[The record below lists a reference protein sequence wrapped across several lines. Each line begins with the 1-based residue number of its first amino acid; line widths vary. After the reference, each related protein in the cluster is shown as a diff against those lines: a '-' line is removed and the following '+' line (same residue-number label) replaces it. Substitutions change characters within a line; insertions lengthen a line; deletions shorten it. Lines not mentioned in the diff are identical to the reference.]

1 MNNAEKSR
9 TLWTMPSSTFP
20 VIARTKAAQ
29 RAVGAYFL
37 ANGIVMGA
45 WVPHVPDRARD
56 LHLNPAAL
64 GWTLLASGLGAVL
77 AMPIAGRMTAR
88 VGSRAVCRVAGIAF
102 PVMLSAVVL
111 APTVLLLTLA
121 FLCFGVAGA
130 SMDVAMNAQGIAI
143 EEQLGERTISRLHG
157 MWSIGGF
164 TGAAITSFLLSR
176 HMRAQAIVLSFSVI
190 VILLIVVATPFLFTR
205 AEEGLH
211 EQPHALRP
219 HGRLLLLGLVAF
231 VSMVCEGSIA
241 DWSGLY
247 LRVVRGAGL
256 GVSGYGYAAFA
267 ALMVTG
273 RLTGDSVVARF
284 GEERTLLA
292 GGLLAAAGLAV
303 VIATGW
309 QHLTSELWWLLGF
322 ALVGAGLAN
331 GSPVIYR
338 TAGRV
343 RDVPAGAGIATTVGI
358 GYAGMLAGP
367 PGLGFV
373 GNHAGLTSILLCVMV
388 LCCVMA
394 FSARLVRGLATPTAS

>member
-1 MNNAEKSR
+1 M
-9 TLWTMPSSTFP
+9 TSSALAP
-20 VIARTKAAQ
+20 LQRAKVAQ
-29 RAVGAYFL
+29 RAVATYFL

-45 WVPHVPDRARD
+45 WVPHVPDRARE
-56 LHLNPAAL
+56 LHLDPGAL
-64 GWTLLASGLGAVL
+64 GWTLLASGLGAVM

-88 VGSRAVCRVAGIAF
+88 LGSRAVCRVSGIAF
-102 PVMLSAVVL
+102 PIMLSAVIL
-111 APTVLLLTLA
+111 APTAMLMTLA
-121 FLCFGVAGA
+121 LLCFGIAGA
-130 SMDVAMNAQGIAI
+130 SMDVSMNAQGIAV

-157 MWSIGGF
+157 VWSIGSF

-176 HMRAQAIVLSFSVI
+176 HLPPQFIVLSFSAL
-190 VILLIVVATPFLFTR
+190 VILLVLAATPVLFTR

-211 EQPHALRP
+211 QQPHTLRP
-219 HGRLLLLGLVAF
+219 HGRLLLLGVVAF

-256 GVSGYGYAAFA
+256 GVSGYGYAIFA

-273 RLTGDSVVARF
+273 RLLGDSVVARF
-284 GEERTLLA
+284 GEERTLFA
-292 GGLLAAAGLAV
+292 GGLLAAAGLGV

-309 QHLTSELWWLLGF
+309 QHLTGELWWLLGF

-331 GSPVIYR
+331 GSPVLYR

-343 RDVPAGAGIATTVGI
+343 PEVPAGAGIATTVGI
-358 GYAGMLAGP
+358 GYAGLLAGP

-373 GNHAGLTSILLCVMV
+373 GKHAGLTSILFCVMV
-388 LCCVMA
+388 LSCMMA
-394 FSARLVRGLATPTAS
+394 FSSRLVRGLTGPRAA

>member
-1 MNNAEKSR
+1 MVESAK
-9 TLWTMPSSTFP
+9 T
-20 VIARTKAAQ
+20 AQ
-29 RAVGAYFL
+29 RAVAAYFL

-56 LHLNPAAL
+56 LHLDPGAL

-88 VGSRAVCRVAGIAF
+88 VGSRAVCRAAGIAF
-102 PVMLSAVVL
+102 PIMLSAVVL
-111 APTVLLLTLA
+111 APTVFLLALA
-121 FLCFGVAGA
+121 FLCLGISGA
-130 SMDVAMNAQGIAI
+130 SMDVAMNAQGIAV

-164 TGAAITSFLLSR
+164 IGAAITSFLLSL
-176 HMRAQAIVLSFSVI
+176 HIAAQVIVLSFSAL
-190 VILLIVVATPFLFTR
+190 VILLVVVATPHLFTR

-247 LRVVRGAGL
+247 LRVVRDAGH

-273 RLTGDSVVARF
+273 RLAGDSIVARI

-292 GGLLAAAGLAV
+292 GGLLAAVGLGI
-303 VIATGW
+303 VIGSGW
-309 QHLTSELWWLLGF
+309 EHMNGMLWWLIGF
-322 ALVGAGLAN
+322 ALVGAGIAN

-358 GYAGMLAGP
+358 GYAGLLAGP

-373 GNHAGLTSILLCVMV
+373 GKHAGLTSILICVMA

-394 FSARLVRGLATPTAS
+394 YGSRLVRGLATHTAP

>member
-1 MNNAEKSR
+1 
-9 TLWTMPSSTFP
+9 MPSSTLP
-20 VIARTKAAQ
+20 ALERAKTAQ
-29 RAVGAYFL
+29 RAVAMYFL
-37 ANGIVMGA
+37 ANGVVMGA
-45 WVPHVPDRARD
+45 WVPHLPDRARD
-56 LHLNPAAL
+56 LHLDPAAL

-77 AMPIAGRMTAR
+77 AMPIAGRTTAR
-88 VGSRAVCRVAGIAF
+88 LGSRAVSRVSGIAF
-102 PVMLSAVVL
+102 PITLSAVVL
-111 APTVLLLTLA
+111 SPTAPLMTLA
-121 FLCFGVAGA
+121 LLCFGIAGA
-130 SMDVAMNAQGIAI
+130 SMDVSMNAQGIAV

-164 TGAAITSFLLSR
+164 TGAAITSFALSR
-176 HMRAQAIVLSFSVI
+176 HLPARAIVLSFSAFV
-190 VILLIVVATPFLFTR
+190 VLLVVAATPFLFTR

-247 LRVVRGAGL
+247 LRVVRDVGQ

-273 RLTGDSVVARF
+273 RLSGDSVVARF

-292 GGLLAAAGLAV
+292 GGLLAAAGLGV
-303 VIATGW
+303 VIGTGW
-309 QHLTSELWWLLGF
+309 QHITGELWWVLGF

-331 GSPVIYR
+331 GSPIIYR

-358 GYAGMLAGP
+358 GYAGLLAGP

-373 GNHAGLTSILLCVMV
+373 GKHAGLTSILLCVLV

-394 FSARLVRGLATPTAS
+394 VSSRLVRGLAVPSAR

>member
-1 MNNAEKSR
+1 
-9 TLWTMPSSTFP
+9 
-20 VIARTKAAQ
+20 
-29 RAVGAYFL
+29 
-37 ANGIVMGA
+37 
-45 WVPHVPDRARD
+45 VPDRARD
-56 LHLNPAAL
+56 LHLDPGAL
-64 GWTLLASGLGAVL
+64 GWALLASGLGAVL
-77 AMPIAGRMTAR
+77 AMPLAGRLTAR
-88 VGSRAVCRVAGIAF
+88 LGSRAVSRVSGIAF
-102 PVMLSAVVL
+102 PVMLSAVIL
-111 APTVLLLTLA
+111 APTAFLMTLA
-121 FLCFGVAGA
+121 LLCFGVAGA
-130 SMDVAMNAQGIAI
+130 SMDVAMNAQGIAV
-143 EEQLGERTISRLHG
+143 EDQLGERTISRLHG

-164 TGAAITSFLLSR
+164 AGAAITSFALSR
-176 HMRAQAIVLSFSVI
+176 NVPAQAVVLSFSGFV
-190 VILLIVVATPFLFTR
+190 VLLVVTATRFLFTR
-205 AEEGLH
+205 EEEGLH

-219 HGRLLLLGLVAF
+219 HGRLLLLGVVAF

-247 LRVVRGAGL
+247 LRVVRDAGL

-273 RLTGDSVVARF
+273 RLSGDSVVARF

-303 VIATGW
+303 VIGTGW
-309 QHLTSELWWLLGF
+309 QHMTSELWWLLGF

-358 GYAGMLAGP
+358 GYAGLLAGP

-373 GNHAGLTSILLCVMV
+373 AKHAGLTSILICVMV

-394 FSARLVRGLATPTAS
+394 FSARLVRGLAVPTAS

>member
-1 MNNAEKSR
+1 MS
-9 TLWTMPSSTFP
+9 SSTLP
-20 VIARTKAAQ
+20 ALERAKKAQ
-29 RAVGAYFL
+29 RAVATYFL

-45 WVPHVPDRARD
+45 WVPHVPDRARE
-56 LHLNPAAL
+56 LHLDAGTL
-64 GWTLLASGLGAVL
+64 GWALLASGLGAVM

-88 VGSRAVCRVAGIAF
+88 LGSRAVCRVAGVAF
-102 PVMLSAVVL
+102 PIMLSAVVL
-111 APTVLLLTLA
+111 APTALLMAMAL
-121 FLCFGVAGA
+121 LCFGIAGA

-157 MWSIGGF
+157 IWSIGSF
-164 TGAAITSFLLSR
+164 TGAAITSFVLSR
-176 HMRAQAIVLSFSVI
+176 HVPARAIVLSFSVF
-190 VILLIVVATPFLFTR
+190 VILLVVAAMPSLFTR
-205 AEEGLH
+205 GEEGLH

-219 HGRLLLLGLVAF
+219 HGRLLLLGLLAF

-247 LRVVRGAGL
+247 LRVVRGAGH

-273 RLTGDSVVARF
+273 RLWGDAVVARF
-284 GEERTLLA
+284 GEERTLLV
-292 GGLLAAAGLAV
+292 GGLLAAAGLGV
-303 VIATGW
+303 VIGSGW
-309 QHLTSELWWLLGF
+309 QQMTNELWWLLGF

-343 RDVPAGAGIATTVGI
+343 PGVPAGAGIATTVGI
-358 GYAGMLAGP
+358 GYAGLLAGP

-373 GNHAGLTSILLCVMV
+373 GKHAGLTSILFCVM
-388 LCCVMA
+388 LLSCVMA
-394 FSARLVRGLATPTAS
+394 FSSRLVRGLAMPAAR

>member
-1 MNNAEKSR
+1 MA
-9 TLWTMPSSTFP
+9 SSTLAALERAK
-20 VIARTKAAQ
+20 VAQ
-29 RAVGAYFL
+29 RAVAAYFL
-37 ANGIVMGA
+37 ANGVVMGA
-45 WVPHVPDRARD
+45 WVPHVPDRARE
-56 LHLNPAAL
+56 LHLDPGAL
-64 GWTLLASGLGAVL
+64 GWTLLASGLGAVM
-77 AMPIAGRMTAR
+77 AMPLAGRMTAR
-88 VGSRAVCRVAGIAF
+88 LGSRAVCRVAGIAF
-102 PVMLSAVVL
+102 PIMLSAVIL
-111 APTVLLLTLA
+111 APSALLMTLA
-121 FLCFGVAGA
+121 LLGFGIAGA
-130 SMDVAMNAQGIAI
+130 SMDVSMNAQGIAV

-157 MWSIGGF
+157 VWSIGSF

-176 HMRAQAIVLSFSVI
+176 HVPARAIVLCFSAL
-190 VILLIVVATPFLFTR
+190 VILLVVAATPVLFTR

-273 RLTGDSVVARF
+273 RLLGDSVVARF
-284 GEERTLLA
+284 GEERTLFA
-292 GGLLAAAGLAV
+292 GGLLAAAGLGV
-303 VIATGW
+303 VIGTGG
-309 QHLTSELWWLLGF
+309 QHMTSELWWLLGF

-331 GSPVIYR
+331 GSPILYR

-343 RDVPAGAGIATTVGI
+343 PEVPAGAGIATTVGI
-358 GYAGMLAGP
+358 GYAGLLAGP

-373 GNHAGLTSILLCVMV
+373 AKHAGLPSILICVMV
-388 LCCVMA
+388 LSCVMA
-394 FSARLVRGLATPTAS
+394 FSARLVRGLTAPGAS

>member
-1 MNNAEKSR
+1 
-9 TLWTMPSSTFP
+9 MPSSTLP
-20 VIARTKAAQ
+20 ALERAKTAQ
-29 RAVGAYFL
+29 RAVATYFL
-37 ANGIVMGA
+37 ANGVVMGA

-56 LHLNPAAL
+56 LHLDPGAL
-64 GWTLLASGLGAVL
+64 GWALLASGLGAVL
-77 AMPIAGRMTAR
+77 AMPIAGWLTAR
-88 VGSRAVCRVAGIAF
+88 RGSLAVSRVSGIAF
-102 PVMLSAVVL
+102 PVMLSAVIL
-111 APTVLLLTLA
+111 APTAWLMALA
-121 FLCFGVAGA
+121 LLCFGVAGA
-130 SMDVAMNAQGIAI
+130 SMDVAMNAQGIAV

-164 TGAAITSFLLSR
+164 AGSAITSVLLSR
-176 HMRAQAIVLSFSVI
+176 HVPAQAVVLSFSA
-190 VILLIVVATPFLFTR
+190 IVVLLVVAATPFLFTR
-205 AEEGLH
+205 EEEGLH

-247 LRVVRGAGL
+247 LRVVRDAGL
-256 GVSGYGYAAFA
+256 GISGYGYAAFA

-273 RLTGDSVVARF
+273 RLLGDSVVARF

-303 VIATGW
+303 VVGTGW
-309 QHLTSELWWLLGF
+309 GHMTSELWWLLGF

-358 GYAGMLAGP
+358 GYAGLLAGP

-373 GNHAGLTSILLCVMV
+373 AKHAGLTSILLCVMA

-394 FSARLVRGLATPTAS
+394 LSAPLVRGLAGPEPS

>member
-1 MNNAEKSR
+1 M
-9 TLWTMPSSTFP
+9 LSSTLP
-20 VIARTKAAQ
+20 ALARAKTAQ
-29 RAVGAYFL
+29 RAVATYFL
-37 ANGIVMGA
+37 ANGVVMGA

-56 LHLNPAAL
+56 LHLDPGAL
-64 GWTLLASGLGAVL
+64 GWALLASGLGAVL
-77 AMPIAGRMTAR
+77 AMPIAGRLTAQLGSGT
-88 VGSRAVCRVAGIAF
+88 VSRASGIAF
-102 PVMLSAVVL
+102 PVMLSAVIL
-111 APTVLLLTLA
+111 APTAWLMALA
-121 FLCFGVAGA
+121 LLCFGVAGA
-130 SMDVAMNAQGIAI
+130 SMDVSMNAQGIAV

-164 TGAAITSFLLSR
+164 AGAAITSFALSR
-176 HMRAQAIVLSFSVI
+176 HIPAQAVVLSFSAFV
-190 VILLIVVATPFLFTR
+190 VLLVVRATPFLFTR
-205 AEEGLH
+205 EEEGLH

-247 LRVVRGAGL
+247 LRVVRDAGL

-273 RLTGDSVVARF
+273 RLGGDSIVARF
-284 GEERTLLA
+284 GEELALLA

-303 VIATGW
+303 VVGTGW
-309 QHLTSELWWLLGF
+309 QHMTSELWWLLGF

-331 GSPVIYR
+331 VSPVIYR

-343 RDVPAGAGIATTVGI
+343 RDVPAGTGIATTVGI
-358 GYAGMLAGP
+358 GYAGLLAGP

-373 GNHAGLTSILLCVMV
+373 GKHAGLTSILLCVMA
-388 LCCVMA
+388 LCCAMA
-394 FSARLVRGLATPTAS
+394 LSARLVRGLAVPTAS

>member
-1 MNNAEKSR
+1 
-9 TLWTMPSSTFP
+9 MPSSTLSA
-20 VIARTKAAQ
+20 VARAKTAQ
-29 RAVGAYFL
+29 RAVGTYFL
-37 ANGIVMGA
+37 ANGVVMGA

-56 LHLNPAAL
+56 LHLDPGAL
-64 GWTLLASGLGAVL
+64 GWALLASGLGAVL
-77 AMPIAGRMTAR
+77 AMPIAGRMTAHR
-88 VGSRAVCRVAGIAF
+88 GSRAVCRVSGIAF

-111 APTVLLLTLA
+111 APTALLMGLA
-121 FLCFGVAGA
+121 LLCFGIAGA
-130 SMDVAMNAQGIAI
+130 SMDVAMNAQGIAV
-143 EEQLGERTISRLHG
+143 EKQLGERTISRLHG

-164 TGAAITSFLLSR
+164 AGAAITSFVLSR
-176 HMRAQAIVLSFSVI
+176 HVPAQGIVLSFSAF
-190 VILLIVVATPFLFTR
+190 VILLVVAGTPYLFTR

-231 VSMVCEGSIA
+231 VCMVCEGSIA

-247 LRVVRGAGL
+247 LTVVRDAGH

-273 RLTGDSVVARF
+273 RLTGDSIVGRL
-284 GEERTLLA
+284 GEERTLLW
-292 GGLLAAAGLAV
+292 GGLLAAAGLGV
-303 VIATGW
+303 VVGTGW
-309 QHLTSELWWLLGF
+309 AHMTGMLWWLIGF
-322 ALVGAGLAN
+322 ALVGAGIAN

-358 GYAGMLAGP
+358 GYAGLLAGP

-373 GNHAGLTSILLCVMV
+373 GKHAGLTSILICVMA

-394 FSARLVRGLATPTAS
+394 FSARLVRGLATPTPP

>member
-1 MNNAEKSR
+1 
-9 TLWTMPSSTFP
+9 MPSSTLP
-20 VIARTKAAQ
+20 ALARTKTAQ
-29 RAVGAYFL
+29 RAVAAYFL
-37 ANGIVMGA
+37 ANGVVMGA
-45 WVPHVPDRARD
+45 WVPHLPDRARD
-56 LHLNPAAL
+56 LHLDPAAL

-77 AMPIAGRMTAR
+77 AMPIAGRTTAR
-88 VGSRAVCRVAGIAF
+88 LGSRAVSRVAGIAF

-111 APTVLLLTLA
+111 SPSALLMTLA
-121 FLCFGVAGA
+121 LLCFGIAGA
-130 SMDVAMNAQGIAI
+130 SMDVSMNAQGIAV

-157 MWSIGGF
+157 MWSIGSF
-164 TGAAITSFLLSR
+164 TGAAITSFALSR
-176 HMRAQAIVLSFSVI
+176 HVPARAIVLSFSAF
-190 VILLIVVATPFLFTR
+190 VILLVVAATPFLFTR

-211 EQPHALRP
+211 EQPLALRP

-247 LRVVRGAGL
+247 LRVVRDVGL

-292 GGLLAAAGLAV
+292 GGLMAAAGLGV
-303 VIATGW
+303 VIGTSW
-309 QHLTSELWWLLGF
+309 QHMTGELWWLLGF

-331 GSPVIYR
+331 GSPIIYR

-358 GYAGMLAGP
+358 GYAGLLAGP

-373 GNHAGLTSILLCVMV
+373 GKHAGLTSILLCVLV

-394 FSARLVRGLATPTAS
+394 VSSRLVRGLAVPSTR

>member
-1 MNNAEKSR
+1 
-9 TLWTMPSSTFP
+9 MPSSTLP
-20 VIARTKAAQ
+20 ALLRAKTAQ
-29 RAVGAYFL
+29 RAVAAYFL

-56 LHLNPAAL
+56 LHLDPGTL
-64 GWTLLASGLGAVL
+64 GWALLASGLGAVL
-77 AMPIAGRMTAR
+77 AMPLAGRLTAR
-88 VGSRAVCRVAGIAF
+88 LGSRAVTRVAGIAF

-111 APTVLLLTLA
+111 SPTALLMALSL
-121 FLCFGVAGA
+121 LCFGIAGA
-130 SMDVAMNAQGIAI
+130 SMDVSMNAQGIAV
-143 EEQLGERTISRLHG
+143 EEQLGERTISRLHAV
-157 MWSIGGF
+157 WSIGCF
-164 TGAAITSFLLSR
+164 TGAAITSFMLSWHVPAR
-176 HMRAQAIVLSFSVI
+176 AIVLCFSAF
-190 VILLIVVATPFLFTR
+190 VILLVIAATPYLFTR
-205 AEEGLH
+205 HEEGLH

-247 LRVVRGAGL
+247 LRVVRGAGH

-273 RLTGDSVVARF
+273 RLSGDSVVARF

-292 GGLLAAAGLAV
+292 GGLLAAAGLGIV
-303 VIATGW
+303 VGSGW
-309 QHLTSELWWLLGF
+309 QHMTSEFWWLFGF

-358 GYAGMLAGP
+358 GYAGLLAGP

-373 GNHAGLTSILLCVMV
+373 GKHAGLTSILLCVLV

-394 FSARLVRGLATPTAS
+394 LSSRLVRGLAGPSAV

>member
-1 MNNAEKSR
+1 M
-9 TLWTMPSSTFP
+9 LSSTLP
-20 VIARTKAAQ
+20 EVQRAKSAQ
-29 RAVGAYFL
+29 RAVGTYFL

-56 LHLNPAAL
+56 LHLNPGTL
-64 GWTLLASGLGAVL
+64 GWALLASGLGAVL

-88 VGSRAVCRVAGIAF
+88 LGSRAVCRVAGIAF
-102 PVMLSAVVL
+102 PVVLSAVVL
-111 APTVLLLTLA
+111 APTALLMSLA
-121 FLCFGVAGA
+121 LLCFGIAGA
-130 SMDVAMNAQGIAI
+130 SMDVSMNAQGIAV

-157 MWSIGGF
+157 LWSIGGF

-176 HMRAQAIVLSFSVI
+176 HVPAQAIVLSFSAFV
-190 VILLIVVATPFLFTR
+190 VLLVVAATPFLFTR
-205 AEEGLH
+205 VEEGLH
-211 EQPHALRP
+211 DQPLALRP

-247 LRVVRGAGL
+247 LRVVRGAGH

-267 ALMVTG
+267 MVTG
-273 RLTGDSVVARF
+273 RLAGDAVVARF
-284 GEERTLLA
+284 GEERTLLV
-292 GGLLAAAGLAV
+292 GGLLAAAGLGV
-303 VIATGW
+303 VIGTGW
-309 QHLTSELWWLLGF
+309 EHLASELWWLLGF

-358 GYAGMLAGP
+358 GYAGLLAGP

-373 GNHAGLTSILLCVMV
+373 GKHAGLTSILICVMV

-394 FSARLVRGLATPTAS
+394 FSSRLVRGLAAPAL